1 VGRVQVHSAD
11 LDGQQV
17 VKLGVQLGQ
26 LPRRTIDRAT
36 ATAWLRDGHSFV
48 TAGSAPVA
56 LQLVGIDGDDGA
68 TAWFIRTDN
77 AAEPSDKLPALPRV
91 G

>member
-1 VGRVQVHSAD
+1 VQVHSAD

>member
-1 VGRVQVHSAD
+1 MGRVQVHSAD

-17 VKLGVQLGQ
+17 VKLGVQLGH

-48 TAGSAPVA
+48 TAAGAA

-77 AAEPSDKLPALPRV
+77 AAEPSDKLPSLPRV